1 MGQYSMKPIELR
13 QSQSKNLKYVRNYS
27 FEDLKHSNH
36 NPDDWV
42 KEEAL
47 VSKALKS
54 HSDLETLP
62 RARSVN
68 SGHTNTH

>member
-1 MGQYSMKPIELR
+1 MRQHSLSSIELR
-13 QSQSKNLKYVRNYS
+13 QSQSKNFKYARNYS
-27 FEDLKHSNH
+27 FEDSKHSNH
-36 NPDDWV
+36 NPDDLV
-42 KEEAL
+42 KEVVL

-68 SGHTNTH
+68 SRHTNTH